1 MRNIFTQILFIS
13 KTKNRSLQRLRTRSY
28 TRIHSY
34 VRMHTHIKTSSVTTS
49 YHVHGIHTHTCIH
62 ADANYH
68 SHSLSICFPFS
79 ARSRSL
85 KTTSPNS
92 EQRPMMQHQH
102 SAKRRPWKKRS
113 VSRCPRSLRRLAE
126 GSVLVFSSSGM
137 RASYMYTIIM
147 WFKLRIC
154 SAACLASILLTSPS
168 L

>member
-34 VRMHTHIKTSSVTTS
+34 VRMHTHIKTRSVTTS

-85 KTTSPNS
+85 KTTSPSS
-92 EQRPMMQHQH
+92 EPRQAMQHQH
-102 SAKRRPWKKRS
+102 RAKRRPWKKLS
-113 VSRCPRSLRRLAE
+113 VLRCRQSLRRPPPGQRSHFLLLRYAC
-126 GSVLVFSSSGM
+126 
-137 RASYMYTIIM
+137 IIH
-147 WFKLRIC
+147 IYIHTC
-154 SAACLASILLTSPS
+154 V
-168 L
+168 